1 MARAVGLELT
11 PAHVRILSL
20 EQAGKAMKILQFH
33 QASIP
38 AGEAPWEERA
48 AAALKQAFADSKVPR
63 SRVFAALDSGDAI
76 LREVSLPF
84 KGDDQVRKTVRF
96 EMESLIH
103 NYTIEQLIVSH
114 YKTGETDKGTLL
126 LAAAVPKAVIEKR
139 LKVYQDAGVDPVA
152 LDLDIA
158 AVFNAMLRAG
168 AIDSDE
174 PLLIVHGT
182 PKFTKLALVEGRRPR
197 SIRTIRFSLQEGAA
211 AAPPPPPAEAP
222 LPAGGETIPEETDK
236 LPVVVV
242 ADAEP
247 VFVDLS
253 ADEQTALVG
262 ILSKEISRFLLANAA
277 GSSPARIL
285 LSGDF
290 GENGAA
296 ELLESATRIPVR
308 SVDLA
313 AAVDPD
319 YKGDGP
325 ASRVAV
331 PLGLALKGLGADAMG
346 MDFRQEEFQYTKKF
360 EAVKTTLLV
369 TAELVIVFLAAIAL
383 HFYFKKKD
391 FETGL
396 KTVYNYQ
403 QALFQDTTGQTLQT
417 PSSAYPRMSEL
428 YRQAIGGASADLP
441 IKTSAREAWRDLFNA
456 LSRFQQKNGDK
467 TLSDGTLFLELETID
482 IQNST
487 SPGNESLTMMMRG
500 KIRNLEFA
508 GLLKNEVRAV
518 ETFANADFV
527 GSLPATAAGDAVQFT
542 MKATKGGRQQ
552 N

>member
-20 EQAGKAMKILQFH
+20 EQAGKVLNILQFH
-33 QASIP
+33 QAAIP

-48 AAALKQAFADSKVPR
+48 GAALKQAFLDAKIPR
-63 SRVFAALDSGDAI
+63 ARVVAALDSGDAI

-84 KGDDQVRKTVRF
+84 KGDDQIRKTVRF

-114 YKTGETDKGTLL
+114 YKTGETEKGTLL

-139 LKVYQDAGVDPVA
+139 LTLYQEAGVDPVF

-158 AVFNAMLRAG
+158 AVLNAVLHAG

-174 PLLIVHGT
+174 PLLLVHGT
-182 PKFTKLALVEGRRPR
+182 PKFTKLVLIEARRPR
-197 SIRTIRFSLQEGAA
+197 SIRTIRFSLQEGAS
-211 AAPPPPPAEAP
+211 AAPASTPAPPA
-222 LPAGGETIPEETDK
+222 LPIDGAGGGEPEVV
-236 LPVVVV
+236 PVVVV
-242 ADAEP
+242 AEP
-247 VFVDLS
+247 EPGFVDLS

-262 ILSKEISRFLLANAA
+262 ILSKEISRFLLATAA
-277 GSSPARIL
+277 SSSPARIL

-296 ELLESATRIPVR
+296 ELLESATRIPVKT
-308 SVDLA
+308 VNLA
-313 AAVDPD
+313 TAIDPD
-319 YKGDGP
+319 YKGGGP
-325 ASRVAV
+325 ASRIAV
-331 PLGLALKGLGADAMG
+331 PLGLALKGIGIDAMG
-346 MDFRQEEFQYTKKF
+346 MDFRQEEFEYTKKF

-369 TAELVIVFLAAIAL
+369 TVELIIVFLAAIAL

-391 FETGL
+391 LETNL

-403 QALFQDTTGQTLQT
+403 KALFENTTGQTLT
-417 PSSAYPRMSEL
+417 VASLAYPKMQEL
-428 YRQAIGGASADLP
+428 YQQSLGGASADLP

-456 LSRFQQKNGDK
+456 LAKFQQKHGDK
-467 TLSDGTLFLELETID
+467 TLNDGTLFLELDTID

-508 GLLKNEVRAV
+508 GLLKNEVRAM
-518 ETFANADFV
+518 EPFANADFV
-527 GSLPATAAGDAVQFT
+527 GSLPPSAGGDTYQFT
-542 MKATKGGRQQ
+542 MKSTRGGRQ